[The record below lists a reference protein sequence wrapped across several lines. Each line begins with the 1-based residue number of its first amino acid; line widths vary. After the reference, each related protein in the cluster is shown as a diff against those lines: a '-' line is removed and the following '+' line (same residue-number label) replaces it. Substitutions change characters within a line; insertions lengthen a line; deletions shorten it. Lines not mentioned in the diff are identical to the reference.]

1 MEKICLVWGR
11 QQEALYWFGTAGE
24 SLSSELIIDVSRAE
38 RRIPGAVYS
47 IHARRSDGWTYPAA
61 VGLRADSDLEIRYVL
76 EETDLAVSGALRMTV
91 RADASGGE
99 SSDGTSES
107 GGTSASSDEM
117 GGTGERRAQWSVIGW
132 VSPGSYEGAEP
143 PKPDWVS
150 AVLAFANAFGGI
162 SARIAL
168 LPPNARPAAAFVQ
181 EPDGMKLVLSLP
193 DTSGIGDGG
202 HAIFDAPDET
212 GLTALTEASIG
223 DQAITADGDV
233 YMCVGGYPSQE
244 SAWVRLTQDVAALEQ
259 LEEIAEQIDSRVNE
273 LNESIDSLEQ
283 ALLDITDG
291 LSAMEQTVSEISQTV
306 EQVQQAD
313 GILKSSQMVVTAAE
327 LGVDYAAPPVVSI
340 VAIDPEE
347 WVDGAADVISE
358 DVHVNST
365 GLLCLAPGASAEEY
379 AIYAAAQPRV
389 SAQWDGG
396 MTITISGDTPEEP
409 LPLQILILS

>member
-1 MEKICLVWGR
+1 
-11 QQEALYWFGTAGE
+11 
-24 SLSSELIIDVSRAE
+24 
-38 RRIPGAVYS
+38 
-47 IHARRSDGWTYPAA
+47 
-61 VGLRADSDLEIRYVL
+61 
-76 EETDLAVSGALRMTV
+76 ET
-91 RADASGGE
+91 
-99 SSDGTSES
+99 
-107 GGTSASSDEM
+107 

-202 HAIFDAPDET
+202 HAIFDAPDEA

-223 DQAITADGDV
+223 DQAITVDGGV
-233 YMCVGGYPSQE
+233 YMCVGGDPSQA
-244 SAWVRLTQDVAALEQ
+244 SAWVRLTEDAAAFEQ
-259 LEEIAEQIDSRVNE
+259 LEEIAGQIDSRVNE

-283 ALLDITDG
+283 TLLDING
-291 LSAMEQTVSEISQTV
+291 ELSAMEQTVDEISQTF
-306 EQVQQAD
+306 EQVRQAD
-313 GILKSSQMVVTAAE
+313 GVLKSSQMMVTAAE
-327 LGVDYAAPPVVSI
+327 LGVDYAAPPI
-340 VAIDPEE
+340 VLAVTIAPEE
-347 WVDGAADVISE
+347 WEDGAADVIIES
-358 DVHVNST
+358 VHINST
-365 GLLCLAPGASAEEY
+365 GLLCLAPGASADEY
-379 AIYAAAQPRV
+379 AMFAAAQPRV

-396 MTITISGDTPEEP
+396 LTISISGDTPEEP